1 MLVAGYWLLGVGDW
15 VLVTGYWLLG
25 TGCWSLV
32 IRHWFPLCWF
42 PNIRA
47 VENNCKSFKAGTV
60 AGMDLMGRVMLIC
73 SAPSKWHG
81 FLMIKLAAFQA
92 GGGARMKLRQAG
104 TVNRLNPLRR
114 IQYCERYALSI
125 LKQANRSLQ
134 RALRPGGQGRKTPF
148 GKLRA

>member
-1 MLVAGYWLLGVGDW
+1 MLVAGYWVLGIGCW
-15 VLVTGYWLLG
+15 VLA

-60 AGMDLMGRVMLIC
+60 AGMDLMGRVMRIC
-73 SAPSKWHG
+73 SAPSKRHG
-81 FLMIKLAAFQA
+81 FLMIKLAVFQA

-114 IQYCERYALSI
+114 IQYCERCALSI

-134 RALRPGGQGRKTPF
+134 RALRSGAQGRKTPF